1 MKKMIA
7 VIMAVILCACSAP
20 HDIDSS
26 TNENLEI
33 LEGITKQVSDKDL
46 KESQNLITDKM
57 EFMKLEQR
65 VPDKLP
71 TEDEGMGVDVRF
83 SDLRKLDLRE
93 EEEALELVTFDTE
106 TQWGTQLPSEF
117 DPVKILE
124 EGKNPG
130 LGIRSLHEKGI
141 TGKGVNIGI
150 IDQGLNLD
158 HHEYKGKIKL
168 YERLHDYDE
177 HSTMHGPAV
186 TSLAVGN
193 TTGVAPDANIYYI
206 ACSFMDIDKDRN
218 MTINLD
224 YMAQAIHRMLDIN
237 AQLPEEDKISVISIS
252 RGFSREDTETK
263 GSAAVYEA
271 IEEAKKQGVFV
282 ITTSTYENYD
292 FSLEGLG
299 RIDGRNPD
307 DTASYEARAFMKN
320 DYGYMNHTNSLM
332 VPMDD
337 RTMAGFASEES
348 YAYFGKGGFSWTCPW
363 LAGMYALCLQESP
376 DLSAS
381 QFVEL
386 ALSTS
391 VDQKSEDG
399 IIVKNIIQPEALIK
413 AVQKEK

>member
-7 VIMAVILCACSAP
+7 VIMAAILCACSAP

-26 TNENLEI
+26 ANENPKT

-46 KESQNLITDKM
+46 KEGKNLITDKM
-57 EFMKLEQR
+57 EFMKLKQR

-71 TEDEGMGVDVRF
+71 TEDGGMGVDVRF

-93 EEEALELVTFDTE
+93 EEEALELVAFDTE
-106 TQWGTQLPSEF
+106 TQWGTQLPSGF

-130 LGIRSLHEKGI
+130 LGIRRLHEKGI

-150 IDQGLNLD
+150 IDQGLNLN
-158 HHEYKGKIKL
+158 HHDYKGKIKL

-206 ACSFMDIDKDRN
+206 ACSFMDVDKDRN

-252 RGFSREDTETK
+252 RGFSKENMETK

-282 ITTSTYENYD
+282 ITTSTYENYE

-299 RIDGRNPD
+299 RIDGGDPD
-307 DTASYEARAFMKN
+307 DTASYEAGEFMKN
-320 DYGYMNHTNSLM
+320 DYGLMNHTNSLM

-348 YAYFGKGGFSWTCPW
+348 YAYFGQGGFSWTCPW
-363 LAGMYALCLQESP
+363 LAGMYALCLQGSP

-399 IIVKNIIQPEALIK
+399 TIVKNIIQPEALIK